1 MRNALARFVA
11 MVALLA
17 PALGAQSK
25 PAGEAN
31 LTFDVVSVKPNKTGA
46 SRASI
51 GGSGERWRM
60 VNVSAAG
67 LILTAYPGRTNEL
80 LGAPAWVTSER
91 FDVEARAMFEPTPDQ
106 ERMMLR
112 ALLVDRFKFGAHM
125 ETPERPIYNMV
136 FARAD
141 GRLGPQLRRIDID
154 CATYK
159 RPTLAGDQPAD
170 DPPPCSFRMSAGNS
184 VTIISGGRT
193 MQSLADSI
201 SSAATARA
209 TPSGW
214 SSWAGR
220 PVFDK
225 TALAGYYAYRLEHA
239 GVGTDGPSLFT
250 AMQEQLGLKLE
261 PTRGPVEIL
270 VIDRIERPTEN

>member
-1 MRNALARFVA
+1 MRGSLVRFSVT
-11 MVALLA
+11 MALLA
-17 PALGAQSK
+17 AALGAQSK

-31 LTFDVVSVKPNKTGA
+31 LAFDVVSVKPNKTGA

-91 FDVEARAMFEPTPDQ
+91 FDVDARATFEPTPDQ
-106 ERMMLR
+106 ERIMLR
-112 ALLVDRFKFGAHM
+112 ALLADRFKFVAHV

-136 FARAD
+136 VARAD

-159 RPTLAGDQPAD
+159 RPTLARDQPAD
-170 DPPPCSFRMSAGNS
+170 DPPPCSFRMSAGDT

-201 SSAATARA
+201 SS
-209 TPSGW
+209 G
-214 SSWAGR
+214 AGR

-270 VIDRIERPTEN
+270 AIDRIERPTEN